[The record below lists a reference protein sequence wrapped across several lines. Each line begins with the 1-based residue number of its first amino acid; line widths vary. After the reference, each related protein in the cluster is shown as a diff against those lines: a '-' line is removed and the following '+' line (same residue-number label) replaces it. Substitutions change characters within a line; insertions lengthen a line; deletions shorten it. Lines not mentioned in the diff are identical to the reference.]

1 MNKGKKN
8 ISILLISQ
16 MISLIGSS
24 LAQYA
29 IMWYITLKT
38 QSGIYTTIA
47 VICSLVLNFILSPLA
62 GVGADPL

>member
-47 VICSLVLNFILSPLA
+47 VICSLGLNFILSPLA